1 MIGLA
6 LLLQIAAAAD
16 SVYAT
21 PALRDF
27 VARAAVANRA
37 PPPQLT
43 GYTAALD
50 SELAFILRDTLG
62 RELTGQVEQL
72 AATATWDRDGRYDV
86 HVRGYRAQT
95 LGSPYSAL
103 TFTRMYSVPTLYG
116 NRLAIGMND
125 GLARSRSDSLARR
138 ARMARDSI
146 EGRPAFRAVH
156 PLATD
161 RDDYYRFTGG
171 DTVAVIHTGR
181 RAIRL
186 VRVYS
191 NPIADPGANFT
202 GFRGELDFDAERH
215 HLVRMRGRFEFISS
229 RREPLFARATGATGA
244 VFVEFENAEVE
255 GRYWL
260 PNVQRS
266 EFQVQMGLMGDTR
279 PIYRV
284 ITRFRD
290 HRLREDSTLAAGGDS
305 VAQPLQPT
313 RSTLTFAGGDS
324 VSRYG
329 GWTTR
334 LGTLSGAVHADD
346 FADLAPDE
354 WRPTG
359 PPRATLWPRRLEDV
373 VRYNRVE
380 GMFTGVSGSIA
391 FRDMAPGL
399 AARGS
404 VGWAWSEGAARGGA
418 AVSLSRG
425 RWSSALRAE
434 RVLATTND
442 YLLTLETGLSL
453 GPLFSGTDDHDY
465 VDRSLVAWSATRVL
479 KHIDRGLLTTELA
492 LVRDRHPA
500 ASVAKPVFGGAAFR
514 ANRNSLEGEY
524 ARATAILEWHPRVTG
539 ESLSPG
545 LGARVKYELAQGE
558 LEWQRLDVRLAARQR
573 WRGLALSARVDGGAV
588 TGRVIPPQALY
599 EMGGAADLPSYDYK
613 EFGGDRAVLGRAL
626 AAWYAPVLRTPVRIG
641 GLVLPGLSPGLGV
654 GAQAGWA
661 EASSAAARAA
671 LFTLG
676 GDGVTPLSRP
686 TGRVRSTVDLRVTV
700 LSGAIGFGV
709 ARPVDQAGEWRPFF
723 LWGAAF

>member
-6 LLLQIAAAAD
+6 LLLQLAAAGD

-27 VARAAVANRA
+27 VARAALANRA

-43 GYTAALD
+43 GYRASLE

-72 AATATWDRDGRYDV
+72 AASATWDRDGRYDV

-95 LGSPYSAL
+95 LGNPYSAL
-103 TFTRMYSVPTLYG
+103 TFTRMYSVPTLFG

-125 GLARSRSDSLARR
+125 GVPRSRSDSLSRSK
-138 ARMARDSI
+138 RMARDSA

-156 PLATD
+156 PLASD
-161 RDDYYRFTGG
+161 RDRYYRFTGG

-191 NPIADPGANFT
+191 IPNADPGANFA
-202 GFRGELDFDAERH
+202 GFRGELDFDADRH

-229 RREPLFARATGATGA
+229 RRDPLFLRATGATGA
-244 VFVEFENAEVE
+244 VYVEFENAEVD

-260 PNVQRS
+260 PAVQRS
-266 EFQVQMGLMGDTR
+266 EFQSQMGLMGDMR
-279 PIYRV
+279 PVYRI

-290 HRLREDSTLAAGGDS
+290 HQLREDSTLVADGDS
-305 VAQPLQPT
+305 LSLPPT

-324 VSRYG
+324 ASRFG
-329 GWTTR
+329 GWTA
-334 LGTLSGAVHADD
+334 GFGALSGGVHADD
-346 FADLAPDE
+346 FADLAPDV

-359 PPRATLWPRRLEDV
+359 PPRTSLWPRRLEDV

-391 FRDMAPGL
+391 FRDLAPGL

-404 VGWAWSEGAARGGA
+404 IGWAWSEQTARGGA

-425 RWSSALRAE
+425 RWSNAARAE

-479 KHIDRGLLTTELA
+479 KHMDRGLLTTELA

-500 ASVAKPVFGGAAFR
+500 ASVADPVFGGGAFR
-514 ANRNSLEGEY
+514 PNRSALEGEY
-524 ARATAILEWHPRVTG
+524 ARATAMLEWHPRVTG

-545 LGARVKYELAQGE
+545 WGARVKYELARGG
-558 LEWQRLDVRLAARQR
+558 LEWQRVDARLAARQR
-573 WRGLALSARVDGGAV
+573 WRGLSVSARVDGGAV
-588 TGRVIPPQALY
+588 TGSVIPPQALY

-613 EFGGDRAVLGRAL
+613 EFGGDRAALGRAL
-626 AAWYAPVLRTPVRIG
+626 VAWYAPVLRRPLRVGRLI
-641 GLVLPGLSPGLGV
+641 LPGLSPGIGV
-654 GAQAGWA
+654 GAQAGWT

-671 LFTLG
+671 LLTLG

-686 TGRVRSTVDLRVTV
+686 TDRVRSTIDLRMTV

-709 ARPVDQAGEWRPFF
+709 ARPVDQAGRWRPFF